1 MIGLGSKPFLTTL
14 ITTLCRIDEPEM
26 IDIGRKYGDDVVE
39 ELKIGQEIKTKG
51 GKRGFKKFLLRDF
64 LKMGG

>member
-1 MIGLGSKPFLTTL
+1 
-14 ITTLCRIDEPEM
+14 M